1 MLGSEDFYSLV
12 CGNKFKKISDTIQD
26 GQGGMYYVLRILYES
41 SSELTAGEI
50 SEKFQV
56 STARTAVMLS
66 SLEKKGYIQK
76 AKAKDDGRKTIV
88 RLTSL
93 GKSALDDRMSKI
105 LEVFDEY
112 LGKLNTSEREEL
124 FSLLNK
130 LLDN

>member
-1 MLGSEDFYSLV
+1 MLDSEDFYTLV

-26 GQGGMYYVLRILYES
+26 GQGGMYYVLKILSES
-41 SSELTAGEI
+41 ASELTSGEI

-66 SLEKKGYIQK
+66 TLEKKGYIQK

-88 RLTSL
+88 KITPL
-93 GKSALDDRMSKI
+93 GNTALNDRMGKI

-112 LGKLNTSEREEL
+112 LKKLNMLERENL
-124 FSLLNK
+124 YSLLNK
-130 LLDN
+130 LLEN